1 MIKIGS
7 QSHFRLVRKDKM
19 KGVKMMQKKNK
30 IRKICD
36 PSFLFQYISILL
48 FIGVKGISGISLM
61 FEIRMRKCSKKY
73 QNFLI
78 FSHSNS
84 RANSCENVKCEF
96 LEAFPPTRSSKFSC
110 EFACEF
116 IIRIGGN
123 QALLYIKMQ

>member
-7 QSHFRLVRKDKM
+7 QCHFRLVRKDKM
-19 KGVKMMQKKNK
+19 KLFLQIGDAKKTK
-30 IRKICD
+30 LEEICVP
-36 PSFLFQYISILL
+36 PSLLQYISILL

-61 FEIRMRKCSKKY
+61 FEICMRKCSKKY

-96 LEAFPPTRSSKFSC
+96 LEAFPPTRISKFSC
-110 EFACEF
+110 EFAKVFLNRTLKYWEF
-116 IIRIGGN
+116 N
-123 QALLYIKMQ
+123 